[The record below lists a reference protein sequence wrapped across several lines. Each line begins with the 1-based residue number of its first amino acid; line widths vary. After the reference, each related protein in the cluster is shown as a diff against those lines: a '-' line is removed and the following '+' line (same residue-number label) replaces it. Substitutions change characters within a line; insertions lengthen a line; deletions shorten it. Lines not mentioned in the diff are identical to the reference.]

1 MTGKITLTT
10 FDAAE
15 YLDTKEAIAA
25 YLSESFASNDP
36 AEIAEAIGTVAR
48 ARGMSDVARQ
58 AGVSRESLYRA
69 LSRQGNPELSTMMGV
84 LKACG
89 MRLTEAQAVVGRRAV
104 SARQRRQKTASR

>member
-1 MTGKITLTT
+1 MTGKLILTPY
-10 FDAAE
+10 DSAE
-15 YLDTKEAIAA
+15 YLDTEEAIVA

-48 ARGMSDVARQ
+48 ARGMTVVARQ

-89 MRLTEAQAVVGRRAV
+89 VRLTAAPA
-104 SARQRRQKTASR
+104 ANQRRGARRRKRRRKAA

>member
-1 MTGKITLTT
+1 MSGKIILTT

-15 YLDTKEAIAA
+15 YLDTGEAIAA

-48 ARGMSDVARQ
+48 ARGMTEVARQ

-69 LSRQGNPELSTMMGV
+69 LSRHGNPELSTMMGV

-89 MRLTEAQAVVGRRAV
+89 VRLTAAPAAGPRRATR
-104 SARQRRQKTASR
+104 ARKRRRKAA